1 LGAHMGSSALNIH
14 TGHKYCPNGNMG
26 VGPNQPAASA
36 RPGVREGD
44 HGPSRR
50 PSEIAHF
57 AGKMLQRSGV
67 PAFGC
72 ADGLVS
78 HLRSNVA
85 VEDYPD
91 EALHLRLVG
100 YCGPDEATS
109 RALEH
114 LAQLCLIRSVPQPWP
129 SGPPGEVLYQPHWSD
144 HRGSSS
150 CRSDWRR
157 GRVSQRRRRR
167 RRYGHGDQHTRIS
180 SASTAAV
187 PRASAAPLSGASTAS
202 VLAGASIAL
211 H

>member
-1 LGAHMGSSALNIH
+1 MAVGSMPLGAHMGSSALNIH

-26 VGPNQPAASA
+26 VGPNQLAASA

-91 EALHLRLVG
+91 EALHLRLEQASNRNTVAFSSPTG
-100 YCGPDEATS
+100 KGSC
-109 RALEH
+109 
-114 LAQLCLIRSVPQPWP
+114 
-129 SGPPGEVLYQPHWSD
+129 SD
-144 HRGSSS
+144 
-150 CRSDWRR
+150 
-157 GRVSQRRRRR
+157 
-167 RRYGHGDQHTRIS
+167 DQAHKP
-180 SASTAAV
+180 AKLVTAAPTR
-187 PRASAAPLSGASTAS
+187 PRAARWNT
-202 VLAGASIAL
+202 L
-211 H
+211 HSYA